1 MATPR
6 KHPNHRLKAAQ
17 TLMLGLAFLG
27 ASFSSI
33 TVHAAE
39 VSFREA
45 GPEQT
50 WHVQTDNVLVR
61 KWPVVYDT
69 AAARRGNVQ
78 TRLAAGTSV
87 RVVDTREYKRW
98 KKIQISTDDQ
108 QPVEGWIESKDVHS
122 AIRVE

>member
-1 MATPR
+1 MFKP
-6 KHPNHRLKAAQ
+6 AQ
-17 TLMLGLAFLG
+17 HLVLGLAVLG

-33 TVHAAE
+33 TTSAAE

-50 WHVQTDNVLVR
+50 WHLQTDNVLVR

-69 AAARRGNVQ
+69 VAARRGNIQ
-78 TRLAAGTSV
+78 THLAAGTSV

-98 KKIQISTDDQ
+98 KKIQIETGD